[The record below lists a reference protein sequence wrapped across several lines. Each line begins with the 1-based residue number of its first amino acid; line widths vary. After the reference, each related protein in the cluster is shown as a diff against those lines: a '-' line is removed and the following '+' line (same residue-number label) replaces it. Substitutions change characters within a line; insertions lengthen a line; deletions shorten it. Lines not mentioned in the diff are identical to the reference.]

1 MIILFELTKLTL
13 FINEIIIFIIKYGF
27 KYSSECSMNQWII
40 DSNEFIRIRQIN
52 FIIKIFINYVLLQII
67 FNLSETMKRQRFS
80 SFSRLQILRSHRIN
94 LKLRLKY
101 DCPQSIT
108 KLELKPIL
116 LEDKYSGKLSKNYNY
131 KIIQLHK

>member
-1 MIILFELTKLTL
+1 MIILSELTKLTL
-13 FINEIIIFIIKYGF
+13 FINEIIIFIIKYEF
-27 KYSSECSMNQWII
+27 KYSSECSMNQWIV

-67 FNLSETMKRQRFS
+67 FNLSETMKRQCFS

-108 KLELKPIL
+108 KFELKPIL
-116 LEDKYSGKLSKNYNY
+116 LQDKYSGKLSKNYNY

>member
-1 MIILFELTKLTL
+1 MIILSELTKLTL

-27 KYSSECSMNQWII
+27 KYSSECSMNQWIV

-101 DCPQSIT
+101 DCPQSII
-108 KLELKPIL
+108 KFELKPIL
-116 LEDKYSGKLSKNYNY
+116 LQDKYSGKLSKNYNY

>member
-1 MIILFELTKLTL
+1 MIILSKLTKLTL

-27 KYSSECSMNQWII
+27 KYSSECSMNQWIV

>member
-1 MIILFELTKLTL
+1 MIILSELTKLTL

-27 KYSSECSMNQWII
+27 KYSSECSMNQWIV

-67 FNLSETMKRQRFS
+67 FNLSETMKRQCFS

-108 KLELKPIL
+108 KFELKPIL

>member
-1 MIILFELTKLTL
+1 MIILSELTKLTL

-27 KYSSECSMNQWII
+27 KYSSECSMNQWIV

-67 FNLSETMKRQRFS
+67 FNLSETMKRQCFS

-101 DCPQSIT
+101 DCPQS

>member
-1 MIILFELTKLTL
+1 
-13 FINEIIIFIIKYGF
+13 
-27 KYSSECSMNQWII
+27 MNQWIV

-101 DCPQSIT
+101 DCLQSIT